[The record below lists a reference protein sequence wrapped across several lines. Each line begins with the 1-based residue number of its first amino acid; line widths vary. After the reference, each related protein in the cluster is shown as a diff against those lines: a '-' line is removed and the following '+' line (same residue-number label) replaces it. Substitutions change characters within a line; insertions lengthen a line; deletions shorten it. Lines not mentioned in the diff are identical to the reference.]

1 MSAARPDDIPRH
13 DPLGSGGPDDTSTGF
28 AAARAVAD
36 AVLYEGYLL
45 YPYRK
50 SSGKNRVRWQ
60 FGVVGPR
67 AWVEADGPVTPTVA
81 GSADTWC
88 QRTECLL
95 EAGPAAQLWV
105 RLRFLQLQHRS
116 VRDPAGVEVDALDA
130 AGQRHL
136 TFDEAIPREVDI
148 VVDINAL
155 SDGSRITPVELP
167 AAEEVE
173 ALADAAGSVMRTRR
187 PVTATVRVSVH
198 DVPAPFPLKRLRVDV
213 ANTVEDLPADAPR
226 ASALY
231 RSLVAAHLLL
241 GVRGARFLSLLDPP
255 AWAATAAAACDNR
268 HAFPVLA
275 GDPGGGDAV
284 VLSSP
289 IILDDHPRV
298 APESPGDLFDAAE
311 IDEILTLR
319 TLTLTDEEKREAR
332 ATDPRAAAIVDRA
345 EELPREVLER
355 LHGAVR
361 SLRSLDPDADPGPDT
376 GIDPPPLAAPA
387 TPWWDPGA
395 DASVSPETDC
405 VLVDGHRVAKG
416 TKVRLRPRAR
426 GPGRSADVHDMFLD
440 GRTARVEAVLLDVD
454 GARHV
459 AVTVDDDPGADLH
472 QWYGRFHY
480 FAPDEVVP
488 LGGAP

>member
-1 MSAARPDDIPRH
+1 MTAARPDDVSCH
-13 DPLGSGGPDDTSTGF
+13 DPPQAGGPPGGF

-36 AVLYEGYLL
+36 AVLFEGYLL

-50 SSGKNRVRWQ
+50 SSGKNRVRFQ

-67 AWVEADGPVTPTVA
+67 AWVEADGPVSPTVA
-81 GSADTWC
+81 GSADTWR

-95 EAGPAAQLWV
+95 EAGPAARLWV
-105 RLRFLQLQHRS
+105 RLRFLQLLHRS
-116 VRDPAGVEVDALDA
+116 VRDPAGVEVDALDV

-136 TFDEAIPREVDI
+136 TFDEAVPREVD
-148 VVDINAL
+148 VAVDVAAL
-155 SDGSRITPVELP
+155 ARGSHVTPVELP

-173 ALADAAGSVMRTRR
+173 ALADAAGSVVRTRA
-187 PVTATVRVSVH
+187 PVTATVRLSVH
-198 DVPAPFPLKRLRVDV
+198 DVPAAFPLRRLRVDV
-213 ANTVEDLPADAPR
+213 ENTVSDLAADAPR
-226 ASALY
+226 TAALR
-231 RSLVAAHLLL
+231 RSLVAAHVLL
-241 GVRGARFLSLLDPP
+241 GVRDGRFLSLLDPP
-255 AWAATAAAACDNR
+255 AWAAAAAAACDNR

-275 GDPGGGDAV
+275 DGDDV
-284 VLSSP
+284 VLSAP
-289 IILDDHPRV
+289 IILDDHARV

-319 TLTLTDEEKREAR
+319 TMTLTDEEKREAR

-345 EELPREVLER
+345 DELPREVLER

-361 SLRSLDPDADPGPDT
+361 SLRPLDSETDT
-376 GIDPPPLAAPA
+376 DPPPLPA
-387 TPWWDPGA
+387 SSTPWWDPGA
-395 DASVSPETDC
+395 DASVSPETDA

-416 TKVRLRPRAR
+416 SRVRLRPRTR

-472 QWYGRFHY
+472 QWYGRYHY

-488 LGGAP
+488 LGEHP

>member
-1 MSAARPDDIPRH
+1 MTAARPDDIPRR
-13 DPLGSGGPDDTSTGF
+13 DQPGSGGPDDTSTGF

-60 FGVVGPR
+60 FGVVAPR

-95 EAGPAAQLWV
+95 EGRGAARLRV

-116 VRDPAGVEVDALDA
+116 VRDAEGVEVDALEV
-130 AGQRHL
+130 AGQRHV
-136 TFDEAIPREVDI
+136 TFDEAVPREVDLT
-148 VVDINAL
+148 VDLDAL
-155 SDGSRITPVELP
+155 TRAPHVTPVALP

-173 ALADAAGSVMRTRR
+173 ALAGGVGSVVRTRR
-187 PVTATVRVSVH
+187 PVTATVRVSAW
-198 DVPAPFPLKRLRVDV
+198 DVPAPFPLRTLRVDIE
-213 ANTVEDLPADAPR
+213 NTVVDFDADAAR
-226 ASALY
+226 SEALH
-231 RSLVAAHLLL
+231 RSLVAVHVLL
-241 GVRGARFLSLLDPP
+241 GVRGGRFLSLLDPP
-255 AWAATAAAACDNR
+255 TWAAAAAAACDNR

-275 GDPGGGDAV
+275 EGDHV

-319 TLTLTDEEKREAR
+319 TMTLTDEEKREAR

-361 SLRSLDPDADPGPDT
+361 SLRPLDSESDP
-376 GIDPPPLAAPA
+376 DPPPLAAPA

-395 DASVSPETDC
+395 DALVSPETDS

-488 LGGAP
+488 LGGAQ

>member
-1 MSAARPDDIPRH
+1 MTAARADDSPRH
-13 DPLGSGGPDDTSTGF
+13 DPPSSGGPEDPPAGF

-60 FGVVGPR
+60 FGVVAPR

-81 GSADTWC
+81 GSVDTWC

-95 EAGPAAQLWV
+95 EAGSTARLWV
-105 RLRFLQLQHRS
+105 RPRFLQLQHRS

-130 AGQRHL
+130 DGQRHL
-136 TFDEAIPREVDI
+136 TFDEAVPREVDI
-148 VVDINAL
+148 VVDVDAL
-155 SDGSRITPVELP
+155 SDGSRITPVALP

-173 ALADAAGSVMRTRR
+173 ALAGAGGSVVRTRR
-187 PVTATVRVSVH
+187 PVTATVRVSVD

-226 ASALY
+226 TSALY

-241 GVRGARFLSLLDPP
+241 GVRAGRFLSLLDPP
-255 AWAATAAAACDNR
+255 AWAAAAAAACDNR

-275 GDPGGGDAV
+275 EGDHV

-319 TLTLTDEEKREAR
+319 TVALTDEEKREAR
-332 ATDPRAAAIVDRA
+332 ATDPRAAAILDRV

-361 SLRSLDPDADPGPDT
+361 SLRPLDAESDT
-376 GIDPPPLAAPA
+376 DTDTDPPPLAAPA

-395 DASVSPETDC
+395 DASVSPETDS

-454 GARHV
+454 GAGTWR
-459 AVTVDDDPGADLH
+459 
-472 QWYGRFHY
+472 
-480 FAPDEVVP
+480 
-488 LGGAP
+488 